1 MWPLLLSIFDIFVMQ
16 KTEIKT
22 RLKIVLTQARKPKI
36 SFIINPEMNGKSNSA
51 RKKTWMMKIHQF
63 ASCYM
68 LRRMSE
74 RNTAGG
80 KSSNKNKINVYNW
93 HHWNGGNVVLW
104 SYIAFACV
112 WVNEWMS
119 SARSRKWVGGI
130 AIEPNTHTYACTS
143 IDRFV
148 INLFERLT
156 RVYFWQA
163 NFYLCRS
170 SRKAFLFAKKKP
182 NEITRKSKNMFFSFV
197 VLGW

>member
-22 RLKIVLTQARKPKI
+22 RLKIVLTQVRKPKI

-63 ASCYM
+63 ASYYM

-93 HHWNGGNVVLW
+93 HHWNGANLCFEVILRLHVCEWTSEWAQLVRE
-104 SYIAFACV
+104 SE
-112 WVNEWMS
+112 WVELQSNQ
-119 SARSRKWVGGI
+119 I
-130 AIEPNTHTYACTS
+130 HTRMHALQSTDSLLICLS
-143 IDRFV
+143 V
-148 INLFERLT
+148 
-156 RVYFWQA
+156 
-163 NFYLCRS
+163 
-170 SRKAFLFAKKKP
+170 
-182 NEITRKSKNMFFSFV
+182 
-197 VLGW
+197 

>member
-93 HHWNGGNVVLW
+93 HHWNGGKCCALKL
-104 SYIAFACV
+104 YCV
-112 WVNEWMS
+112 CMCVSERVNELS
-119 SARSRKWVGGI
+119 SFEKVSGWNCNRTKY
-130 AIEPNTHTYACTS
+130 THVCMHFNRPICY
-143 IDRFV
+143 
-148 INLFERLT
+148 
-156 RVYFWQA
+156 
-163 NFYLCRS
+163 
-170 SRKAFLFAKKKP
+170 
-182 NEITRKSKNMFFSFV
+182 
-197 VLGW
+197 